1 MAELLTVLAQE
12 QKTISHFRHSE
23 KISIFFLK
31 FFTIVKVHMTKQA
44 TLRKIMKLS

>member
-23 KISIFFLK
+23 KKFEI
-31 FFTIVKVHMTKQA
+31 FFTIVKVNMTKQA
-44 TLRKIMKLS
+44 TLRPKIAKLN